1 MHDCHEIK
9 SNVEDNGYIQLGKG
23 AVAQS
28 RFSYGRDCQ
37 RSTSSIV
44 NNNIAIGDKSDASK
58 YTKSENDIYNNDY
71 VLKEALRLK
80 YASVEDLAARNPA
93 LLQTLQ
99 QNAIEYYYKNTQQ
112 INMTVG
118 QEAKASSNGGIAIG
132 AILFQM
138 KQVPVSFGSGITKTV
153 SVDGRIYQIEGKL
166 AA

>member
-1 MHDCHEIK
+1 SLANFSRTSLATCLGLAVVALMPVAPANADFGDDSRCMINEIK

-71 VLKEALRLK
+71 VLKEA
-80 YASVEDLAARNPA
+80 
-93 LLQTLQ
+93 
-99 QNAIEYYYKNTQQ
+99 
-112 INMTVG
+112 
-118 QEAKASSNGGIAIG
+118 
-132 AILFQM
+132 
-138 KQVPVSFGSGITKTV
+138 
-153 SVDGRIYQIEGKL
+153 
-166 AA
+166 